1 MARKRREEEHESHDR
16 WLVSYADFITLLFA
30 FFTVLYA
37 TSERD
42 VKKQKEFEDSIKS
55 AMTPMS
61 ESSQLLTDNSV
72 NSSDA
77 VNPIESPIENHSQTK
92 RNLEELEEQMRKD
105 LEKTLGE
112 EQYKSTVQS
121 IHHDKEGVRV
131 TLSSELLFPSGSD
144 RIREESL
151 ETISALADALKKTS
165 GQIVVEGHT
174 DNQPIG
180 TSKFPSNWDLAAARS
195 TMFVRFLISKH
206 KIPAARIQVAAFADQ
221 RPIANNDSAG
231 TRSQNRRIEVLLV
244 PPVPKVSR

>member
-1 MARKRREEEHESHDR
+1 MGKRRHEEHENHER

-42 VKKQKEFEDSIKS
+42 LHKQKEFEDSIKA

-61 ESSQLLTDNSV
+61 ESSQLPTDSSI

-77 VNPIESPIENHSQTK
+77 VNPIESPIDSYALTK
-92 RNLEELEEQMRKD
+92 RRLDQLEEQMRKD
-105 LEKTLGE
+105 LEGALGS
-112 EQYKSTVQS
+112 EQFKATVQS
-121 IHHDKEGVRV
+121 VHHDKEGIRV

-151 ETISALADALKKTS
+151 KTISALADALKKMN

-195 TMFVRFLISKH
+195 TMFVRFLISRH
-206 KIPAARIQVAAFADQ
+206 KIPASRVQVTAFADQ
-221 RPIANNDSAG
+221 RPIANNESDSSRA
-231 TRSQNRRIEVLLV
+231 QNRRIEVLLI
-244 PPVPKVSR
+244 PAPAKTSP

>member
-1 MARKRREEEHESHDR
+1 VARKKREEEHESHDR

-37 TSERD
+37 TSDRD
-42 VKKQKEFEDSIKS
+42 VKKQKEFEDSIKA

-61 ESSQLLTDNSV
+61 ESSQLMTDSSV

-77 VNPIESPIENHSQTK
+77 INPIESPIEKYSQTK
-92 RNLEELEEQMRKD
+92 RSLEELEEQMKRD
-105 LEKTLGE
+105 LETTLGADR
-112 EQYKSTVQS
+112 YKSTVQS
-121 IHHDKEGVRV
+121 IHHDKDGVRI

-151 ETISALADALKKTS
+151 ATIAALADALKKTS

-195 TMFVRFLISKH
+195 TMFVRFLITRH
-206 KIPAARIQVAAFADQ
+206 KIPASRIQVAAFADQ
-221 RPIANNDSAG
+221 RPIANNDSEG
-231 TRSQNRRIEVLLV
+231 TRAQNRRIEVLLI
-244 PPVPKVSR
+244 PPTVKTSR